1 MSKAYYFL
9 MGGIGVLCLVF
20 GVKNYFDEQ
29 ATFASY
35 EPATATVTR
44 WVPDPNPKTAD
55 FCPVYEFTTKAG
67 QARSY
72 IGDDCQSKPDPGTVG
87 KQQEQIYYDP
97 TNPYTS
103 VETKGWLGNEGSG
116 LIVGIIGFVFFSLFW
131 QIPLLLAYIRKRSVP
146 ATASRP
152 RASSTEIEDEEQREL
167 GREDDIISG

>member
-29 ATFASY
+29 ATFTSY

-44 WVPDPNPKTAD
+44 WVPDPNPKVAD
-55 FCPVYEFTTKAG
+55 FCPVYEFMTKAG
-67 QARSY
+67 QTRSY
-72 IGDDCQSKPDPGTVG
+72 IGDDCQAKPDPNTVG
-87 KQQEQIYYDP
+87 KQQEQIYYDL

-103 VETKGWLGNEGSG
+103 VETKGWLGSEGSG
-116 LIVGIIGFVFFSLFW
+116 LIVGTLGFVFFSLFW
-131 QIPLLLAYIRKRSVP
+131 LIPLLLTLFRKRSVP

-167 GREDDIISG
+167 DTI